1 MKRMFTFK
9 LINIIEFNKK
19 LVIREYRVNKQ
30 KNHNVNNLKTFDLM
44 AVTKLK
50 KE

>member
-1 MKRMFTFK
+1 MKCMLTFK
-9 LINIIEFNKK
+9 LINIIELNEKIA
-19 LVIREYRVNKQ
+19 IRGYWLYKQ